1 GGMSLVN
8 RKQLEKMANVR
19 FRTQEDEYVAIL
31 DALEEYHNM
40 SENTV
45 VEKYLKLKDIN
56 SLTDIYIDTYK
67 KSGRNKA
74 LKKFKEYLVTE
85 VLELKN
91 NNLTPVEK
99 NLHFV
104 WIGGQINDTAINY
117 INQWKDVNSDYN
129 VNVFYDSNAF
139 LINTLKKTVVE
150 SAINDTLESFR
161 ENLND
166 PRFDY
171 NKFFRK
177 RMEIIYDKQK
187 NFINYY
193 KAQREENPELI
204 IDDIVK
210 TYLSNEYSK
219 EIDELNTY
227 IEESLNKITQNSGN
241 DVRNFEE
248 FKNGESFNLYEQ
260 ELVERW
266 NLAAASDI
274 LRISA
279 LKEIG
284 GMYLDV
290 DMLPGIQPD
299 LFESIEKP
307 SSVTVDF
314 WEMTKLEAI
323 MKYKEYIPEY
333 TSEHFDMLDEEVQSS
348 FESVLASKS
357 DKSEIFSSLGDMEAS
372 PLEVKIAFNSKGI
385 INQGLISVKDSYSS
399 NLIVKQIENRY
410 KILNNSLNPAIS
422 EDNDFNTTTNT
433 FIDSIMA
440 EANADNGRFM
450 MELGK
455 YLRVGFF
462 PDVKTTINLSGPEA
476 YAAAYQDLLMFKEG
490 SMNIHLIE
498 ADLRNFE
505 ISKTNISQSTEQEM
519 ASLWSFDDA
528 RAKAQFEEYKRN
540 YFE

>member
-1 GGMSLVN
+1 
-8 RKQLEKMANVR
+8 
-19 FRTQEDEYVAIL
+19 
-31 DALEEYHNM
+31 
-40 SENTV
+40 
-45 VEKYLKLKDIN
+45 
-56 SLTDIYIDTYK
+56 
-67 KSGRNKA
+67 
-74 LKKFKEYLVTE
+74 
-85 VLELKN
+85 
-91 NNLTPVEK
+91 
-99 NLHFV
+99 
-104 WIGGQINDTAINY
+104 
-117 INQWKDVNSDYN
+117 
-129 VNVFYDSNAF
+129 
-139 LINTLKKTVVE
+139 
-150 SAINDTLESFR
+150 
-161 ENLND
+161 
-166 PRFDY
+166 
-171 NKFFRK
+171 
-177 RMEIIYDKQK
+177 MEIIYDKQK

-193 KAQREENPELI
+193 KTQREENPDLI

-210 TYLSNEYSK
+210 IYLSNEYSK
-219 EIDELNTY
+219 DIDELNSY
-227 IEESLNKITQNSGN
+227 IEESLNKVTENSGN

-248 FKNGESFNLYEQ
+248 FKGGESFKLYEQ

-279 LKEIG
+279 LKEVG
-284 GMYLDV
+284 GVYLDV

-314 WEMTKLEAI
+314 WEMVKLEAI
-323 MKYKEYIPEY
+323 MKYKEYIPGY

-385 INQGLISVKDSYSS
+385 INQGLISVKDSYCS

-490 SMNIHLIE
+490 
-498 ADLRNFE
+498 
-505 ISKTNISQSTEQEM
+505 
-519 ASLWSFDDA
+519 
-528 RAKAQFEEYKRN
+528 
-540 YFE
+540 